1 MIRLNLTNQPGLQV
15 VDQAEEFDLEG
26 LILEEFAEETGVGGE
41 KPESGRKAREK
52 DAAVPDLGNIPD
64 MPLEPSLSEE
74 NEIPEIDEDLFKTAE
89 ANLDLIE
96 QAEEEEAGSKA
107 KVREVPEVAEKAG
120 KKRKK
125 YPLFRYG
132 IIVGG
137 LLVLIILFW
146 LYSNGKL
153 TRDQVSEVT
162 REVTES
168 VSERASETVDN
179 IPDAT
184 SRLGTNVGEATRKIS
199 SEISSS
205 REQLSTRLSSSSAD
219 VTSYGLSN
227 LSENVIQMV
236 QRGRFKLNLAADV
249 LEQMPGAAR
258 ILYLRIKDDKLSFI
272 VYVRSEQ
279 VAEQLRG
286 YFTDQS
292 RFFPPD
298 VFFIERTAK
307 YSDNPVEVMAII
319 RFRVV
324 GSDDQKGYHYLT
336 DRQLSQHSW
345 QAALISDVQMNPLK
359 ISGRDIYSVRNAEIA
374 GTGKI
379 SSIID
384 LLREL
389 AVQRHN
395 MAVDILSLKS
405 DTAVFINEGLLA
417 YNLSSVIYP
426 GNR

>member
-26 LILEEFAEETGVGGE
+26 LILEESVEETGIGGE
-41 KPESGRKAREK
+41 TPESAQKAREK
-52 DAAVPDLGNIPD
+52 DIAVPDLDNIPD
-64 MPLEPSLSEE
+64 MPLEPSLSDE
-74 NEIPEIDEDLFKTAE
+74 NDIPEIDEDLFKMAE

-107 KVREVPEVAEKAG
+107 KVKKVPETSEKTG
-120 KKRKK
+120 KKPKK
-125 YPLFRYG
+125 FPLFRYG

-168 VSERASETVDN
+168 VSERASQTVDN

-184 SRLGTNVGEATRKIS
+184 RQLRTDVGEATKKITAELS
-199 SEISSS
+199 TS
-205 REQLSTRLSSSSAD
+205 REQLSSRLSRSSAGG
-219 VTSYGLSN
+219 TSYGPSD

-236 QRGRFKLNLAADV
+236 QRGQFKLNLVADV
-249 LEQMPGAAR
+249 LAQMPGDAR

-279 VAEQLRG
+279 AAEQLQG
-286 YFTDQS
+286 YFTDHS
-292 RFFPPD
+292 RFFPPE
-298 VFFIERTAK
+298 VFFIERSAK
-307 YSDNPVEVMAII
+307 NSDNPVEVTAII
-319 RFRVV
+319 RFRMV
-324 GSDDQKGYHYLT
+324 GSDDQRGYHYLT
-336 DRQLSQHSW
+336 DRQLSQYSW
-345 QAALISDVQMNPLK
+345 QAALISDIQMSPLK
-359 ISGRDIYSVRNAEIA
+359 ISGRDIYSVRNAEIT

>member
-26 LILEEFAEETGVGGE
+26 LILEEYVEETGVGGE
-41 KPESGRKAREK
+41 KPESEQKAREK
-52 DAAVPDLGNIPD
+52 DAAVPDLNNIPD

-74 NEIPEIDEDLFKTAE
+74 KEIPEIDEDLFKMAE

-96 QAEEEEAGSKA
+96 QAEEEEAGSRA
-107 KVREVPEVAEKAG
+107 KVKKVPEVAEKAG

-125 YPLFRYG
+125 FPLFRYG

-137 LLVLIILFW
+137 LLVLIVLFW

-168 VSERASETVDN
+168 VSEKASETVDN

-184 SRLGTNVGEATRKIS
+184 RQLRTDVGEATRKITA
-199 SEISSS
+199 EISTS
-205 REQLSTRLSSSSAD
+205 REQLSTGLSRSSAD
-219 VTSYGLSN
+219 VTSYGPSN

-236 QRGRFKLNLAADV
+236 QRGQFKLNLAADV
-249 LEQMPGAAR
+249 LEQMPGDAR
-258 ILYLRIKDDKLSFI
+258 IRYLRIKGDKLSFI
-272 VYVRSEQ
+272 VYVRSEPA
-279 VAEQLRG
+279 AEQLRG

-292 RFFPPD
+292 RFFPPE
-298 VFFIERTAK
+298 VFFIERTTK

-336 DRQLSQHSW
+336 DRQLSQYSW

-359 ISGRDIYSVRNAEIA
+359 ILGRDIDSVRNAELA
-374 GTGKI
+374 GTDKT